1 MTHDFSCRER
11 KILSLSV
18 ETHFYSLHFRSIFC
32 KRTASSK
39 VDASVLKESLAAPLS
54 PMPELSTGTGDLSNV
69 GVTPIQKKKMKLYK
83 QTPQLSEVIAVT
95 CQHKSVLHL
104 KFSFLF

>member
-1 MTHDFSCRER
+1 MTSLVERER
-11 KILSLSV
+11 FYPYLSRL
-18 ETHFYSLHFRSIFC
+18 IFTRYTLGPSSA
-32 KRTASSK
+32 RTASSK

>member
-1 MTHDFSCRER
+1 MTSLVERER
-11 KILSLSV
+11 FYPYLSRL
-18 ETHFYSLHFRSIFC
+18 IFTRYTLGPSSA
-32 KRTASSK
+32 RTASSK

-69 GVTPIQKKKMKLYK
+69 GVTPIQKKMKLYK

>member
-1 MTHDFSCRER
+1 MKWVSALSDF
-11 KILSLSV
+11 V
-18 ETHFYSLHFRSIFC
+18 F
-32 KRTASSK
+32 
-39 VDASVLKESLAAPLS
+39 VDFAV
-54 PMPELSTGTGDLSNV
+54 SNV